1 MFRVQPSGKD
11 YVVTV
16 EQAGPDVV
24 IRVNGMGVITCQ
36 ANADPVPPQLV
47 VYTQAATELGIETVV
62 EP

>member
-24 IRVNGMGVITCQ
+24 IRVNGYGVVTFQ
-36 ANADPVPPQLV
+36 ANDKVESSVRVSQPMLH
-47 VYTQAATELGIETVV
+47 ELGVAVKV
-62 EP
+62 EE